1 MAEGKRSTLILAHT
15 LKYVH
20 SLGIIHRDMKPGN
33 ILMTASGPKL
43 FDFGLAK
50 NL

>member
-1 MAEGKRSTLILAHT
+1 MAEAKRNALILAHT

-33 ILMTASGPKL
+33 IIMTATGPKL
-43 FDFGLAK
+43 FDFGLART
-50 NL
+50 L